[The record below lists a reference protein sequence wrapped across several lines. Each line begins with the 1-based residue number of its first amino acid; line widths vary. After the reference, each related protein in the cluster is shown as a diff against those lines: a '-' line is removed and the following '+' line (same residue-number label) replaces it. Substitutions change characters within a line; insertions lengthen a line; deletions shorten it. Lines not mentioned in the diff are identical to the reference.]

1 MELLDAIKKRRSIRR
16 FKQEPVPD
24 SSLLALVEA
33 ASVAPSGGN
42 SQPLRYVIVRTP
54 SRLKELLSLTSWAVH
69 VKPRRDPQWGVNAP
83 AAFIAVC
90 SSVGGDNALVFADA
104 GAAIQSMLLR
114 AVDLGLGCCWLGAFN
129 KAKAAELLGFSGLHC
144 LFLVAVGVPGEEP
157 VMREI
162 GLGDLTAYSLD
173 KNDVL
178 QVPKYS
184 AASIAELL

>member
-1 MELLDAIKKRRSIRR
+1 MELLEAIKRRRSIRK

-42 SQPLRYVIVRTP
+42 SQPLRYAIVRTP
-54 SRLKELLSLTSWAVH
+54 ALVKEVFDLVAWAAH
-69 VKPRRDPQWGVNAP
+69 VRPRRNPVWGVSAP

-129 KAKAAELLGFSGLHC
+129 KAKAAEVVGISGAHC
-144 LFLVAVGVPGEEP
+144 LFLVAVGVPDERP
-157 VMREI
+157 ALKEI
-162 GLGDLTAYSLD
+162 GLEDPTAYSLD
-173 KNDVL
+173 TNDVL
-178 QVPKYS
+178 SVPKYS
-184 AASIAELL
+184 VSSIAELR